1 MNKILK
7 LTIVLFLVCAIVAG
21 VLGVVNEL
29 TKDTIAEQQRIK
41 TERAYAAVL
50 ASDGYTEV
58 DFDKAA
64 YPSIDAIS
72 ECTNG
77 AGHVVMTT
85 FTGAQGKITMAVGVD
100 TDYKC
105 TGISI
110 IAHSETSGLG
120 AIAASSSERGEQFR
134 DSFIGQGDGI
144 TVDDI
149 DALTG
154 ATITSKAVADAV
166 ANAIDIV
173 KSLG

>member
-58 DFDKAA
+58 AFDKAA
-64 YPSIDAIS
+64 FPSIDAIS

-100 TDYKC
+100 TDYK
-105 TGISI
+105 
-110 IAHSETSGLG
+110 
-120 AIAASSSERGEQFR
+120 
-134 DSFIGQGDGI
+134 
-144 TVDDI
+144 
-149 DALTG
+149 
-154 ATITSKAVADAV
+154 
-166 ANAIDIV
+166 
-173 KSLG
+173 